1 MKNRLRIYGTLIAFI
16 SIANAPQIASAQSA
30 EGLQLGARLG
40 MSVSYFGE
48 TAKFEGGNPGLIL
61 GASVQYNLIDLL
73 GVGAEL
79 TYHQQRGTRNE
90 MPVADPAFI
99 KVTER
104 NLTMNTLE
112 LPVLAIVNL
121 PEMGGLGIKLK
132 AGYSFAY
139 NMGVMARDV
148 NHYYFTDGTYLV
160 LRGTENLTSDYSK
173 IQHALIGSVG
183 LALPVESGLF
193 SGVSFD
199 VRYRRGLSDIETSY
213 SVLGGKTSQ
222 VRSQSLQVVLG
233 FTF

>member
-1 MKNRLRIYGTLIAFI
+1 MKNKVRIYGILMAII
-16 SIANAPQIASAQSA
+16 SVAILPQTASGQSG

-61 GASVQYNLIDLL
+61 GASMQYNLIDLL
-73 GVGAEL
+73 GVGVEL

-90 MPVADPAFI
+90 MPVIDPAFV

-112 LPVLAIVNL
+112 IPVLAIVNL
-121 PEMGGLGIKLK
+121 PEIGGLGIKLK

-139 NMGVMARDV
+139 NMGVMAKDV
-148 NHYYFTDGTYLV
+148 NHYYFNDGNYVV
-160 LRGTENLTSDYSK
+160 LRGSENLSSDYNK

-183 LALPVESGLF
+183 LAIPLDSGIF

-213 SVLGGKTSQ
+213 SVLGGKTGQ